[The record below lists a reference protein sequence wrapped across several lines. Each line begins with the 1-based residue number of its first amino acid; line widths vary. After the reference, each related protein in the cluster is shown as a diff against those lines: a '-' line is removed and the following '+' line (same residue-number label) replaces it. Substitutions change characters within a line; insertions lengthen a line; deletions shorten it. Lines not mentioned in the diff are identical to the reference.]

1 MIRLLRANG
10 AFALR
15 VMKETARR
23 LRSSMVEAME
33 TASPARRRV
42 IGFLL
47 DELASLN
54 AEKGAATVVLPAVKR
69 VVASR
74 LGTTGE
80 TLSRVFQELSRE
92 KLIADEDGPRVY
104 VRDVGKL
111 RAAYS
116 S

>member
-1 MIRLLRANG
+1 ML
-10 AFALR
+10 
-15 VMKETARR
+15 METARR
-23 LRSSMVEAME
+23 LRSSMLEATE
-33 TASPARRRV
+33 SGSLARKRV

-47 DELASLN
+47 DEVDSSKVRKSAV
-54 AEKGAATVVLPAVKR
+54 TVTLPAVKR

-80 TLSRVFQELSRE
+80 TLSRVFRELNRE
-92 KLIADEDGPRVY
+92 NLLVVDGLQVH
-104 VRDVGKL
+104 VHDISKL